1 MCMSRTMFNEGWS
14 FRSTVSAFAELAGAS
29 SDWTDV
35 LLPHDALIGQP
46 RSPEAPGGAASGYFP
61 SGAFEYRTTLSPPL
75 SDEGKQIFLE
85 FDGVHRDAMVYV
97 NGALAGQHAF
107 GYSRF
112 LIRVDPYLRF
122 GTTNEVRVT
131 CVAHKDSRW
140 YTGAGIYRDVHLI
153 VKDSVHIAND
163 GVQFVTEDIEAERA
177 LVELV
182 ASVANHGTTTV
193 TADLLT
199 FVTEEGVAEV
209 ASASSPIT
217 LLPGASGTVRQ
228 TLHVEHPAL
237 WSTDSP
243 TLYEAVVQ
251 VRLNDRIVD
260 EESVT
265 FGIRRIQVDARKG
278 LHINGQPV
286 KLRGACVHHDNGP
299 VGAVALAAA
308 EARKVQLLKDAGFN
322 AIRSSHNPAG
332 SALLAACD
340 RIGMM
345 VLDETFDMWTSNK
358 TDFDYATDFA
368 QWWERDLEALVA
380 KDINH
385 PSVIA
390 YSIGNEISETGT
402 AFGGVWSRRLAEK
415 IRSLD
420 RTRPIT
426 NGINGFVSSLDLVVA
441 GMKEFAPTT
450 SPGAG
455 VNGMMTQAGDMMNQ
469 ISASEMVTDRTR
481 ESFSVLDIAG
491 MNYGD
496 ARYLLDR
503 DLFPGRV
510 ILGTETFPG
519 QMASNWQLV
528 ETNPH
533 LIGDFVWTGW
543 DYLGEA
549 GLGSV
554 TYGDGPAVAQGYP
567 WLAAWSGDIDVT
579 GTRRPSSFYREIVFG
594 LRTEPYIAVGRP
606 DRSGQIPRMT
616 PWSWSDTISS
626 WSWKGFEGSAL
637 PVEVYAA
644 ADEVELILN
653 GVSCGRS
660 SVGTVRRLQA
670 EFEITYQPGEL
681 LAIAYTAGKEVART
695 RLVSA
700 TGSPRLRVTTDREHL
715 NLGTQDAAFVRIDI
729 VDAIGILQPLAA
741 TTVSVTVS
749 GCGVLAGLAS
759 ANPAPT
765 TPFSGT
771 TVETFDGSA
780 LAVVRPTSVG
790 DIKLHLQA
798 EGLAPEQVQITVIPA
813 VPIDRPNRA
822 IESIH
827 RSRHQTTEST

>member
-1 MCMSRTMFNEGWS
+1 MSRTLLNDGWS
-14 FRSTVSAFAELAGAS
+14 FRPTVSAFAELGGS
-29 SDWTDV
+29 TSDWTDV
-35 LLPHDALIGQP
+35 SLPHDALIGQP

-61 SGAFEYRTTLSPPL
+61 SGAFEYRKTLSPSP

-85 FDGVHRDAMVYV
+85 FDGVHRDAMVYI

-112 LIRVDPYLRF
+112 LIRIDPYLRF
-122 GTTNEVRVT
+122 GTANEVRVT

-153 VKDSVHIAND
+153 VKNSVHIVND
-163 GVQFVTEDIEAERA
+163 GVQFVTEDVETDRA
-177 LVELV
+177 LVRVIAE
-182 ASVANHGTTTV
+182 VANHGSTTV

-199 FVTEEGVAEV
+199 FVNEEGVAEV
-209 ASASSPIT
+209 ASAASPIT

-228 TLHVEHPAL
+228 SFHIEQPAL

-243 TLYEAVVQ
+243 SLYQGVVQ
-251 VRLNDRIVD
+251 VRLNDSILD

-278 LHINGQPV
+278 LRINGQTV

-299 VGAVALAAA
+299 LGAIALAAA
-308 EARKVQLLKDAGFN
+308 EARKVQLLKEAGFN
-322 AIRSSHNPAG
+322 AIRSSHNPAS

-340 RIGMM
+340 RLGMM
-345 VLDETFDMWTSNK
+345 VVDETFDMWTSNK
-358 TDFDYATDFA
+358 TDFDYATDFV
-368 QWWERDLEALVA
+368 QWWERDLEAFVA
-380 KDINH
+380 KDVNH

-390 YSIGNEISETGT
+390 YSIGNEIPETGT

-426 NGINGFVSSLDLVVA
+426 NGINGFVSSLDVVVA
-441 GMKEFAPTT
+441 GMKEAA
-450 SPGAG
+450 SQASSGEG
-455 VNGMMTQAGDMMNQ
+455 VNGMMTDAGEMMNQ
-469 ISASEMVTDRTR
+469 ISASDMVTERTR

-503 DLFPGRV
+503 DLFPDRV
-510 ILGTETFPG
+510 ILGTETFPSH
-519 QMASNWQLV
+519 MASNWQLV
-528 ETNPH
+528 ESNPH
-533 LIGDFVWTGW
+533 VIGDFVWTGW

-554 TYGDGPAVAQGYP
+554 SYGDKPAVAREYP
-567 WLAAWSGDIDVT
+567 WLAAWSGDIDIT

-606 DRSGQIPRMT
+606 DRSGQTPQMT
-616 PWSWSDTISS
+616 PWSWSDTLNS
-626 WSWKGFEGSAL
+626 WSWDGFEGTTVR
-637 PVEVYAA
+637 VEVYAA

-660 SVGTVRRLQA
+660 SVGTSRRLQA
-670 EFEITYQPGEL
+670 DFEITYQPGEL
-681 LAIAYTAGKEVART
+681 IAIAYTAGKEVGRT
-695 RLVSA
+695 LLASGA
-700 TGSPRLRVTTDREHL
+700 GTPRLRVTTDRQRITA
-715 NLGTQDAAFVRIDI
+715 GTQDAAFVRIDI
-729 VDAIGILQPLAA
+729 VDATGILRPLAA
-741 TTVSVTVS
+741 TTISVTVS
-749 GCGVLAGLAS
+749 GSGVLAGLAS

-765 TPFSGT
+765 TAFGAT

-780 LAVVRPTSVG
+780 LAVVRPTGVG
-790 DIKLHLQA
+790 DIELHVQA
-798 EGLAPEQVQITVIPA
+798 EGLAPAQVQLTVIPA
-813 VPIDRPNRA
+813 VPIDEP
-822 IESIH
+822 IH
-827 RSRHQTTEST
+827 ALS

>member
-1 MCMSRTMFNEGWS
+1 MSRTLLNEGWS
-14 FRSTVSAFAELAGAS
+14 FRSTVSAFAELGGAAGE
-29 SDWTDV
+29 WTEV
-35 LLPHDALIGQP
+35 VLPHDALIGQP
-46 RSPEAPGGAASGYFP
+46 RSSEAPGGAASGYFP
-61 SGAFEYRTTLSPPL
+61 SGAFEYRTTLSPLP

-122 GTTNEVRVT
+122 GTANEVRVT
-131 CVAHKDSRW
+131 CVAHQDSRW

-153 VKDSVHIAND
+153 VKDAVHIAND
-163 GVQFVTEDIEAERA
+163 GVRFITEDIESQQAV
-177 LVELV
+177 VELIAV
-182 ASVANHGTTTV
+182 VANHGPTTV
-193 TADLLT
+193 TADLHA
-199 FVTEEGVAEV
+199 FVNEEGVADV

-217 LLPGASGTVRQ
+217 LLPGTSGTVRQ
-228 TLHVEHPAL
+228 KFSVDSPAL

-243 TLYEAVVQ
+243 SLYQGLVQ

-260 EESVT
+260 EEAVT

-278 LHINGQPV
+278 LRINGQPV
-286 KLRGACVHHDNGP
+286 KLRGACIHHDNGP
-299 VGAVALAAA
+299 LGAVALAAA
-308 EARKVQLLKDAGFN
+308 EERKVRLLKDAGFN

-340 RIGMM
+340 RLGMM

-358 TDFDYATDFA
+358 TDFDYATDFV

-380 KDINH
+380 KDVNH

-390 YSIGNEISETGT
+390 YSIGNEIPETGT
-402 AFGGVWSRRLAEK
+402 AFGGVWSRRLVEK

-441 GMKEFAPTT
+441 GMKEYSPQT
-450 SPGAG
+450 SPGEG
-455 VNGMMTQAGDMMNQ
+455 VNGMMTHAGDMMNQ
-469 ISASEMVTDRTR
+469 VSASEMVTDRTR

-503 DLFPGRV
+503 DLFPDRV

-519 QMASNWQLV
+519 QMASNWELV
-528 ETNPH
+528 ESNPH

-554 TYGDGPAVAQGYP
+554 SYGDGPAVAQAYP
-567 WLAAWSGDIDVT
+567 WLAASTGDIDIT

-594 LRTEPYIAVGRP
+594 LRTEPYIAVGRLN
-606 DRSGQIPRMT
+606 RAGQTSRMT
-616 PWSWSDTISS
+616 PWSWSDAISS
-626 WSWKGFEGSAL
+626 WSWQGFEGTTVHL
-637 PVEVYAA
+637 EVYATA
-644 ADEVELILN
+644 EEVELILN
-653 GVSCGRS
+653 GVSHGRS
-660 SVGTVRRLQA
+660 AVGAARRWQA
-670 EFEITYQPGEL
+670 DFDIAYQPGEL
-681 LAIAYTAGKEVART
+681 LAIAYTAGREVGRT
-695 RLVSA
+695 RLASG
-700 TGSPRLRVTTDREHL
+700 TGTRRLRVTTDREQL
-715 NLGTQDAAFVRIDI
+715 TVGTQDAAFVRIDI
-729 VDAIGILQPLAA
+729 VDADGILQPLAA
-741 TTVSVTVS
+741 AAVSVTVS

-765 TPFSGT
+765 TPFGATS
-771 TVETFDGSA
+771 VETFDGSA
-780 LAVVRPTSVG
+780 LAIVRPDGVG
-790 DIKLHLQA
+790 DIELEVQA
-798 EGLAPEQVQITVIPA
+798 QGLAPARVHVTVVPGLPVDRPIPA
-813 VPIDRPNRA
+813 I
-822 IESIH
+822 
-827 RSRHQTTEST
+827 

>member
-1 MCMSRTMFNEGWS
+1 MSRTLLNDGWS
-14 FRSTVSAFAELAGAS
+14 FRSTVSAFAELGGSA
-29 SDWTDV
+29 SDWTAV
-35 LLPHDALIGQP
+35 SLPHDALIGQP

-61 SGAFEYRTTLSPPL
+61 SGAFEYRTTLSPLP

-97 NGALAGQHAF
+97 NGSLAGQHAF

-112 LIRVDPYLRF
+112 LIRIDPYLRF

-131 CVAHKDSRW
+131 CVAHQDSRW

-153 VKDSVHIAND
+153 VKNSVHIVND
-163 GVQFVTEDIEAERA
+163 GVRFVTEDVEADRA
-177 LVELV
+177 RVDV
-182 ASVANHGTTTV
+182 IAHVANHGTTTV
-193 TADLLT
+193 TADLLA
-199 FVTEEGVAEV
+199 FVNEEGVAEV

-217 LLPGASGTVRQ
+217 LLPGASGTVR
-228 TLHVEHPAL
+228 HSFFVEHPAL

-243 TLYEAVVQ
+243 SLYQGVVQ
-251 VRLNDRIVD
+251 VRMNGSVVD

-278 LHINGQPV
+278 LRINGHPV

-299 VGAVALAAA
+299 LGAAALAAA

-368 QWWERDLEALVA
+368 QWWERDLEAFVA
-380 KDINH
+380 KDVNH

-390 YSIGNEISETGT
+390 YSIGNEIPETGT

-426 NGINGFVSSLDLVVA
+426 NGINGFVSSLDVIVA
-441 GMKEFAPTT
+441 GMKESA
-450 SPGAG
+450 SQASAGDG
-455 VNGMMTQAGDMMNQ
+455 VNGMMTDAGEMMNQ
-469 ISASEMVTDRTR
+469 ISASEMVTERTR

-503 DLFPGRV
+503 DLFPDRV

-519 QMASNWQLV
+519 RMASNWQLV
-528 ETNPH
+528 ESNPH

-554 TYGDGPAVAQGYP
+554 TYGERPAVAQDYP
-567 WLAAWSGDIDVT
+567 WLAAWSGDIDIT

-606 DRSGQIPRMT
+606 DRSGQVPQMT
-616 PWSWSDTISS
+616 PWSWSDSISS
-626 WSWKGFEGSAL
+626 WGWKGFEGTTL
-637 PVEVYAA
+637 HVEVYAA

-653 GVSCGRS
+653 GTSCGRS
-660 SVGTVRRLQA
+660 AVGSARRLQA
-670 EFEITYQPGEL
+670 DFDVTYQPGEL
-681 LAIAYTAGKEVART
+681 TAIAYSAGTEVGRT
-695 RLVSA
+695 QLVSG
-700 TGSPRLRVTTDREHL
+700 TGEPQLRVTTDRDQL
-715 NLGTQDAAFVRIDI
+715 NAGTQDAAFVRIEI
-729 VDAIGILQPLAA
+729 VDASGILQPLDV
-741 TTVSVTVS
+741 TTVSVTVA

-765 TPFSGT
+765 TPFNAT

-780 LAVVRPTSVG
+780 LAVVRPTGVG
-790 DIKLHLQA
+790 DVEVHVQA
-798 EGLAPEQVQITVIPA
+798 EGFAPAQVQLTVIPA
-813 VPIDRPNRA
+813 AAIDQ
-822 IESIH
+822 SIH
-827 RSRHQTTEST
+827 APS